1 MSEMAQM
8 MVGGIPRNDLPA
20 MPTVGAGSSQR
31 EDSPAPTPIVDSP
44 YLPPTFAVPTP
55 YLRRFMFG
63 FRLKAKSEHEATDVF
78 GWYGVGVELVR
89 CRRYS

>member
-1 MSEMAQM
+1 M

-55 YLRRFMFG
+55 YLRRFTFG
-63 FRLKAKSEHEATDVF
+63 FRLKAKSEHVVKLVF
-78 GWYGVGVELVR
+78 SWYGEGTALVR
-89 CRRYS
+89 KW